1 VVASR
6 YDVPMEVRPDMR
18 VTTLLRAASVRIDAG
33 DADWLLA
40 HVLEKPRG
48 WLYAHADNTVDA
60 SVRDRFEALVE
71 RRAAG
76 EPVAYLTG
84 TRGFWTLDLHVN
96 TDTLIPRVETELLVE
111 LALARL
117 PADQACHVADLGTG
131 SGAIALAIASERPR
145 ARVVAID
152 ASAAALDVAR
162 RNAEDLGI
170 RTVDFRQGDWCA
182 ALGDATFDLVAS
194 NPPYLAEDDAHLAQ
208 GDLRH
213 EPEAALVSGRD
224 GLDAIRS
231 IVANVTA
238 HLRPGGW
245 LLLEHGWEQ
254 GDAVRA
260 LLVDAGFAEVATQ
273 QDLEHRDRVT
283 LARWFTERNG
293 TGANMP

>member
-1 VVASR
+1 
-6 YDVPMEVRPDMR
+6 MR
-18 VTTLLRAASVRIDAG
+18 VTTLLRAASARIDAV
-33 DADWLLA
+33 DAEWLLA
-40 HVLEKPRG
+40 HVLERPRG
-48 WLYAHADNTVDA
+48 WLYAHADDSVDA

-84 TRGFWTLDLHVN
+84 TRGFWTLDLHV
-96 TDTLIPRVETELLVE
+96 TADTLIPRVETELLVE

-117 PADQACHVADLGTG
+117 PANQDCHVADLGTG

-162 RNAEDLGI
+162 RNAADLGI

-194 NPPYLAEDDAHLAQ
+194 NPPYLAEDDAHRTL

-213 EPEAALVSGRD
+213 EPEAALVSGGD

-231 IVANVTA
+231 IVANVMA

-260 LLVDAGFAEVATQ
+260 LLVDAGFADVATQ
-273 QDLEHRDRVT
+273 QDLEDRDRVT
-283 LARWFTERNG
+283 LGRLVH
-293 TGANMP
+293 